1 MRDIMLIV
9 HFLGLVM
16 GLGTSL
22 AHAFLGVATA
32 ESFSY
37 SYQVFMP

>member
-16 GLGTSL
+16 GLGTSFT
-22 AHAFLGVATA
+22 HAFLGAATA

-37 SYQVFMP
+37 SYQIFMP